1 MGRIVVA
8 MLSFN
13 FKINEFSRT
22 VTVLT
27 LHIIQ
32 IEILMKQV

>member
-1 MGRIVVA
+1 MGRIILAVV
-8 MLSFN
+8 SFN
-13 FKINEFSRT
+13 FKINEFSIT

>member
-1 MGRIVVA
+1 MRKMVLAV
-8 MLSFN
+8 LSFN

>member
-1 MGRIVVA
+1 MHFALIK
-8 MLSFN
+8 S
-13 FKINEFSRT
+13 EFSRT

-32 IEILMKQV
+32 IEIVMKQVEQ